1 MNVEL
6 DLLEAEDWRLLAN
19 LWPLYAHDVS
29 AFNGARPNRH
39 GVISDSDDWS
49 TLEEHAASIRNWWQD
64 RERLKPY
71 LIRVDG
77 KPAGFQLNATH
88 PYLPESIEAEWVI
101 HEFFLL
107 HAFRG
112 QGVGERAV
120 ELGLRAQ
127 PGTWEVV
134 TDVTNTRAAAFWRRT
149 LMACVG
155 DRCREARVEHAWGPK
170 IAWTFEIEAES

>member
-1 MNVEL
+1 MHTEL
-6 DLLEAEDWRLLAN
+6 DLLPAEDWRVLAN
-19 LWPLYAHDVS
+19 LWPLYVHDVS

-39 GVISDSDDWS
+39 GVLSDDEELNG
-49 TLEEHAASIRNWWQD
+49 LEGQGASIRNWWQD
-64 RERLKPY
+64 AERLKPY

-77 KPAGFQLNATH
+77 APAGFQLNATH
-88 PYLPESIEAEWVI
+88 PYLPESIEAQWVV

-134 TDVTNTRAAAFWRRT
+134 TDVTNARAAAFWRRAIGAAT
-149 LMACVG
+149 GGAF
-155 DRCREARVEHAWGPK
+155 REAQVEHAWGPK
-170 IAWTFEIEAES
+170 IAWTFEIEAAL